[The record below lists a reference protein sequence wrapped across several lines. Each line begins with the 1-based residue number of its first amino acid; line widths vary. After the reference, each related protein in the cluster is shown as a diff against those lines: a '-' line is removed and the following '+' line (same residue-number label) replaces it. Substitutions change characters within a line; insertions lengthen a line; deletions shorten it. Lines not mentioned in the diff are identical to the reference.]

1 MSFSLTKWDLPCWHG
16 FYAKLRLR
24 NLVCSRALG
33 QSRHW
38 SQWNSSYCEAD
49 IQVGN
54 LGFIPMAKLLF
65 ILFKLRNVKVR
76 QDVSWSAQDE
86 ISYNF
91 MSEV

>member
-1 MSFSLTKWDLPCWHG
+1 
-16 FYAKLRLR
+16 
-24 NLVCSRALG
+24 
-33 QSRHW
+33 
-38 SQWNSSYCEAD
+38 
-49 IQVGN
+49 
-54 LGFIPMAKLLF
+54 MAKLLF